1 MILTPRLAR
10 AALLSTL
17 FTTLTGAAGISLAQG
32 AAASPA
38 KKELVQKVLQLQQG
52 GFEGLATSLAG
63 QSVAQLG
70 QDAGAFLQN
79 RVAPEQREALAKE
92 IQAEF
97 AKFGDEVLPLLRE
110 RVLKLAPATI
120 GPVMEEKFTDDELK
134 QIIAA
139 LESPGFRKYMQLTP
153 ELQRTLGQKLVAET
167 QATVEPKLKALEQLI
182 GKKLNAAALPAA
194 SSASAAPA
202 GPAKATSP
210 KAAASGAKK

>member
-1 MILTPRLAR
+1 MIVNPRLAR

-17 FTTLTGAAGISLAQG
+17 FITLASTAGISLAQG
-32 AAASPA
+32 PSATPA
-38 KKELVQKVLQLQQG
+38 KKELVQKVLQLQQS
-52 GFEGLATSLAG
+52 GFEGLAVSLAG

-70 QDAGAFLQN
+70 QQAGAFLQN
-79 RVAPEQREALAKE
+79 RVAPEQRDALAKE
-92 IQAEF
+92 IQTEF
-97 AKFGDEVLPLLRE
+97 AKFGDEVVPLLRE

-120 GPVMEEKFTDDELK
+120 GPVMEEKFNDDELK

-153 ELQRTLGQKLVAET
+153 ELQRTLGQKLVVET

-182 GKKLNAAALPAA
+182 GKKLNAAALPAE
-194 SSASAAPA
+194 SSAPAAPA
-202 GPAKATSP
+202 GPAKAASP